1 MCAQGSHEHTS
12 LRAYRD
18 FGHHAVK
25 DVVTHHDFHAT
36 VLHLFGL
43 DSKKLVYARN
53 GQELSLVDN
62 KPCRVVQEIIG

>member
-1 MCAQGSHEHTS
+1 
-12 LRAYRD
+12 
-18 FGHHAVK
+18 VK

-43 DSKKLVYARN
+43 DYKRLIYGRN

-62 KPCRVVQEIIG
+62 KPCRVVKEIIA